1 MSRVFESPDG
11 PPGPARI
18 IDLYCGYMISKTL
31 VAAVE
36 FGLFA
41 AAGPEPATPAELAER
56 CGIPERSARAMAD
69 LLADAGLLLRVGAG
83 FRTAP
88 DAEAFLTGRGPAD
101 LRPMARYWETVS
113 YPAWENA
120 IEAFRTRR
128 GVRPVLDKAQTE
140 AYESTVALVTAETAA
155 DLARTYDFGKH
166 RRLLDVGGGYGT
178 FVRPILAAYQNLTAT
193 LIDLPEVASTVAGQ
207 AIPRLTAVG
216 ADVFESPLPPDHD
229 VLLVANLVHL
239 LPPDRIA
246 ELFRRLRAA
255 AAPGATLLLVDWWR
269 TDQAPHP
276 SARFG
281 AGEFLI
287 ISGGDLYQVDEVAGW
302 LAETGWRFA
311 GLTALPPPSGV
322 IEAAPN

>member
-1 MSRVFESPDG
+1 
-11 PPGPARI
+11 
-18 IDLYCGYMISKTL
+18 
-31 VAAVE
+31 
-36 FGLFA
+36 
-41 AAGPEPATPAELAER
+41 
-56 CGIPERSARAMAD
+56 
-69 LLADAGLLLRVGAG
+69 
-83 FRTAP
+83 
-88 DAEAFLTGRGPAD
+88 
-101 LRPMARYWETVS
+101 
-113 YPAWENA
+113 
-120 IEAFRTRR
+120 
-128 GVRPVLDKAQTE
+128 VLDKAQTE
-140 AYESTVALVTAETAA
+140 AYESTAALVTAETAA
-155 DLARTYDFGKH
+155 DLARTYDFGRH

-239 LPPDRIA
+239 LPPDRIV

-255 AAPGATLLLVDWWR
+255 AAPDATLLLVDWWR

-276 SARFG
+276 SARIG

-302 LAETGWRFA
+302 LAETGWRFT

-322 IEAAPN
+322 IAATPN